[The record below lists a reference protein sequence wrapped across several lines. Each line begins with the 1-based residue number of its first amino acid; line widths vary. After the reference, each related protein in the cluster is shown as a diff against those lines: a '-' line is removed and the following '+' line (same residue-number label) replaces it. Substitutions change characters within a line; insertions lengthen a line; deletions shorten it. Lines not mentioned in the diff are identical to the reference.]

1 METTEKGRYG
11 GIQWKKM
18 YSEENRPSE
27 AGIRGNEAKTERR
40 TGQETELNL
49 QWRYGL

>member
-1 METTEKGRYG
+1 MENSKRLV
-11 GIQWKKM
+11 
-18 YSEENRPSE
+18 PE